1 MELVEPGEPI
11 IGVNV
16 SEILARVLAGRKD
29 PRYDIPEK
37 KLSYS
42 DRWRNVEPSMY
53 LTNFVNISGDDR
65 IGILGNTLFIE
76 EDYVYLM
83 KNRCFLCERSFKN
96 SWKDYKLKGNTCESC
111 DSRIELKLKNK
122 PVDRSAR
129 FSTVLSEGLPIP
141 LTP

>member
-1 MELVEPGEPI
+1 MEPAEPGEPI
-11 IGVNV
+11 VGVNV
-16 SEILARVLAGRKD
+16 EEILSRILSGRKD
-29 PRYDIPEK
+29 PRYDVPVK

-42 DRWRNVEPSMY
+42 ERWKNTAPATYTTESRQS
-53 LTNFVNISGDDR
+53 SDR
-65 IGILGNTLFIE
+65 IGMLGNTYFIE
-76 EDYVYLM
+76 EDYSDLV
-83 KNRCFLCERSFKN
+83 KDRCFICGRCFKN
-96 SWKDYKLKGNTCESC
+96 SWKDYKLKGNTCRLC